1 MNRKRLSI
9 VLLLSAVVLFA
20 APFALWPT
28 YGETPYYV
36 DRSPTNEAV
45 AAEDV
50 VTYDELPPV
59 AQESFDNPV
68 PNHTHA
74 MWSKQDREA
83 IALYEDHRYVRKDG
97 QVYEVTLE
105 HHDGVWVFVT
115 ILRSVMFLV
124 AALLAIAGVVLYARG
139 RRGDGTG
146 SDPGLESESG

>member
-9 VLLLSAVVLFA
+9 VLILSAVVLFA

-36 DRSPTNEAV
+36 DRSPTNESV
-45 AAEDV
+45 VDEDV
-50 VTYDELPPV
+50 ITYDELPPV

-68 PNHTHA
+68 PNHTHE
-74 MWSKQDREA
+74 MWSQQDREA
-83 IALYEDHRYVRKDG
+83 IALYEDHRHVKKDG

-115 ILRSVMFLV
+115 ILRSVMFLI
-124 AALLAIAGVVLYARG
+124 ATLLAIAGVVLYARSK
-139 RRGDGTG
+139 RRNGSG
-146 SDPGLESESG
+146 SDPGFKSESE